1 MDSISFSHSRTNPTK
16 GFRITSI
23 VISLL
28 ILGYFAYNHFSS
40 NEKEVLVSVINTSS
54 YSIDKKVLKENIEG
68 LKLPPKK

>member
-1 MDSISFSHSRTNPTK
+1 MNPLWTAYLFHIREQIRTK

-54 YSIDKKVLKENIEG
+54 YSIDEKVRKTLKG
-68 LKLPPKK
+68 